1 MTLKELNLMLLEMLK
16 KANENENIA
25 YFLLEHFLHYKNKL
39 DIIEHQND
47 EINDSQKILE
57 AANDYINGKPLSKI
71 TNKTHFYGLD
81 FIVDNNVFSPRL
93 ETELLVEI
101 AIKKIQEKIIKT
113 NKLNIADVCCG
124 TGVIG
129 LSIKSR
135 INDIEMYQSDIDENA
150 YFNTVKNS
158 EQLNIKTNINL
169 SPNLE
174 YYYKTNTKLDV
185 IISNPP
191 YISIGDINVGNNVNK
206 YDPLMALYCG
216 DNGLMVYKA
225 ILQQSLNVLNQDSFL
240 IIFEIGYNQAEA
252 ISSFASN
259 IYKDINIEII
269 KDYSGL
275 DRILVISKNW

>member
-16 KANENENIA
+16 KAKENENIA

-47 EINDSQKILE
+47 EINNFQKILE

-71 TNKTHFYGLD
+71 TNKVHFYGLD

-101 AIKKIQEKIIKT
+101 AIKKIQEKLIKT

-135 INDIEMYQSDIDENA
+135 INNIEMYQSDIDENA

-206 YDPLMALYCG
+206 YDPLIALYCG

-240 IIFEIGYNQAEA
+240 IIFEIGYNQAET
-252 ISSFASN
+252 ISSFARN
-259 IYKDINIEII
+259 IYKNINIEII

>member
-16 KANENENIA
+16 KAKENENIA

-47 EINDSQKILE
+47 EINNFQKILE
-57 AANDYINGKPLSKI
+57 AANYYINGKPLSKI
-71 TNKTHFYGLD
+71 TNKVHFYGLD

-101 AIKKIQEKIIKT
+101 AIKKIQEKLIKT

-135 INDIEMYQSDIDENA
+135 INNIEMYQSDIDENA

-206 YDPLMALYCG
+206 YDPLIALYCG

-240 IIFEIGYNQAEA
+240 IIFEIGYNQAET
-252 ISSFASN
+252 ISSFARN
-259 IYKDINIEII
+259 IYKNINIEII

>member
-275 DRILVISKNW
+275 DRILVISKN

>member
-16 KANENENIA
+16 KAKENENIA

-47 EINDSQKILE
+47 EINNFQKILE

-71 TNKTHFYGLD
+71 TNKVHFYGLD

-101 AIKKIQEKIIKT
+101 AIKKIQEKLIKT

-206 YDPLMALYCG
+206 YDPLIALYCG

-240 IIFEIGYNQAEA
+240 IIFEIGYNQAET
-252 ISSFASN
+252 ISSFARN
-259 IYKDINIEII
+259 IYKNINIEII

>member
-16 KANENENIA
+16 KAKENENIA

-47 EINDSQKILE
+47 EINNFQKILE

-71 TNKTHFYGLD
+71 TNKVHFYGLD

-101 AIKKIQEKIIKT
+101 AIKKIQEKLIKT

-206 YDPLMALYCG
+206 YEPLIALYCG

-240 IIFEIGYNQAEA
+240 IIFEIGYNQAET
-252 ISSFASN
+252 ISSFARN
-259 IYKDINIEII
+259 IYKNINIEII

>member
-71 TNKTHFYGLD
+71 TNKAHFYGLD

-101 AIKKIQEKIIKT
+101 AIKKINEKLIKVKT
-113 NKLNIADVCCG
+113 LNVADVCCG

-185 IISNPP
+185 IVSNPP
-191 YISIGDINVGNNVNK
+191 YISIGDIHVGNNVNK

>member
-1 MTLKELNLMLLEMLK
+1 M
-16 KANENENIA
+16 
-25 YFLLEHFLHYKNKL
+25 
-39 DIIEHQND
+39 
-47 EINDSQKILE
+47 
-57 AANDYINGKPLSKI
+57 
-71 TNKTHFYGLD
+71 
-81 FIVDNNVFSPRL
+81 
-93 ETELLVEI
+93 
-101 AIKKIQEKIIKT
+101 
-113 NKLNIADVCCG
+113 
-124 TGVIG
+124 IG

-169 SPNLE
+169 SPNLK

-185 IISNPP
+185 IVSNPP
-191 YISIGDINVGNNVNK
+191 YISIGDIHVGNNVNK

>member
-16 KANENENIA
+16 KAKENENIA

-47 EINDSQKILE
+47 EINNFQKILE

-71 TNKTHFYGLD
+71 TNKVHFYGLD

-101 AIKKIQEKIIKT
+101 AIKKIQEKLIKT

-185 IISNPP
+185 IVSNPP
-191 YISIGDINVGNNVNK
+191 YISIGDIHVGNNVNK

>member
-47 EINDSQKILE
+47 EINDCQKILE

-71 TNKTHFYGLD
+71 TNKAHFYGLD

-101 AIKKIQEKIIKT
+101 AIKKIQEKLIKT

-185 IISNPP
+185 IVSNPP
-191 YISIGDINVGNNVNK
+191 YISIGDIHVGNNVNK

>member
-1 MTLKELNLMLLEMLK
+1 MTLKELNLMLIEMLK

-47 EINDSQKILE
+47 EINDCQKILV
-57 AANDYINGKPLSKI
+57 AANDYIKGKPLSKI

-185 IISNPP
+185 IVSNPP
-191 YISIGDINVGNNVNK
+191 YISIGDIHVGNNVNK

>member
-16 KANENENIA
+16 RAKENENIA

-47 EINDSQKILE
+47 EINNFQKILE

-71 TNKTHFYGLD
+71 TNKVHFYGLD
-81 FIVDNNVFSPRL
+81 FIVDNNVFSSRL

-101 AIKKIQEKIIKT
+101 AIKKIQEKLIKT

-206 YDPLMALYCG
+206 YDPLIALYCG
-216 DNGLMVYKA
+216 DNGLMVYKT

-240 IIFEIGYNQAEA
+240 IIFEIGYNQVET
-252 ISSFASN
+252 ISSFACN
-259 IYKDINIEII
+259 IYKNINIEII